1 MMSRTGNKG
10 FTLLEV
16 MIATVVLSLGAT
28 LIYESFFI
36 SVDSFDY
43 YSTLFKTIPWMDE
56 KIWQTQDSLA
66 RLGPNAQLETGGEL
80 NSGSKDI
87 LWNLTY
93 NPIDESG
100 SLFQVNL
107 TLSWPQGRK
116 TIRLSRSA
124 YASYFKE

>member
-16 MIATVVLSLGAT
+16 MITTVVLSLGAT

-56 KIWQTQDSLA
+56 KIWQAQDNLA
-66 RLGPNAQLETGGEL
+66 RLGSNAQLETEGKL
-80 NSGSKDI
+80 STGSKDI
-87 LWNLTY
+87 IWNLAY
-93 NPIDESG
+93 NSMDEAS
-100 SLFQVNL
+100 SLFQINL
-107 TLSWPQGRK
+107 ALSWPQGRK

-124 YASYFKE
+124 YASYFKK

>member
-1 MMSRTGNKG
+1 MMLRTGNKG

-28 LIYESFFI
+28 LIYQSFFI
-36 SVDSFDY
+36 SIDSFDY

-56 KIWQTQDSLA
+56 KIWQAQDELA
-66 RLGPNAQLETGGEL
+66 RLGPAAQLETQGKL
-80 NSGSKDI
+80 NTGSRDI
-87 LWNLTY
+87 MWNLAY
-93 NPIDESG
+93 NSIDETG

-107 TLSWPQGRK
+107 ALSWPQARK

-124 YASYFKE
+124 YANYFKK